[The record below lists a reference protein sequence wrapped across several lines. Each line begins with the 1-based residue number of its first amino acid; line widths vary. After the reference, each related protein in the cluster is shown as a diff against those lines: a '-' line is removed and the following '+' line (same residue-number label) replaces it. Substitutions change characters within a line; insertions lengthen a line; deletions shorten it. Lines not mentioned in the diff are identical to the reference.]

1 MRDKMLSGGNCSMP
15 WQTTARHSPCRQS
28 YSSRYLDEFSKA
40 PASEVHMLLGEVG
53 RLYNEKRAIIAEM
66 VPLLRSRLL
75 ASLDR
80 KPPNI
85 NFGGPPPGD
94 GSSPLPEAPP
104 PLPEEPMPAR
114 PVWRTVQQRRSRRQ
128 KKPAAAPALEAPPP
142 DTRPHVSSWATWQRE
157 YYLPDSIFR
166 LVIHLI
172 PSADPSL
179 MPTPTPGE
187 STPLLPERT
196 SPGLFGPRSPRD
208 SVR

>member
-1 MRDKMLSGGNCSMP
+1 
-15 WQTTARHSPCRQS
+15 
-28 YSSRYLDEFSKA
+28 
-40 PASEVHMLLGEVG
+40 MLLGEVG

-142 DTRPHVSSWATWQRE
+142 DTRPHVSSWATWQ
-157 YYLPDSIFR
+157 P
-166 LVIHLI
+166 
-172 PSADPSL
+172 DPSL